1 MVPGN
6 LVPGTRTMVIREEEM
21 NAARKKRSHQEFPGC
36 CGVMFMENNI

>member
-1 MVPGN
+1 MP
-6 LVPGTRTMVIREEEM
+6 LTKATRNFAIREEEM